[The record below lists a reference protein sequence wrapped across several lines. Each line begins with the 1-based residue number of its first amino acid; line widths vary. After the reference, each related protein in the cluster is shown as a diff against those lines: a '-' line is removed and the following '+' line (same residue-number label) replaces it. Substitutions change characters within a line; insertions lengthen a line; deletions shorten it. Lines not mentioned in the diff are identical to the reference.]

1 MRILGPGDEALVAA
15 FCERHPDTT
24 LFFQNNVAAQGLVDR
39 GVPYAGTYAAA
50 FEGDAIVAVAAHYWN
65 GNVIVEAPHHLEA
78 VARAAIAASGRGV
91 AGLIGPYAQI
101 VALRGALGLTG
112 AVATMDSPDELFA
125 VSLDRL
131 QVPASL
137 VRGTWSV
144 RVPRPDELDLLGDWR
159 AGYRIELMGQ
169 APGPALREGARAEVE
184 RNQAEG
190 RNFVLEVE
198 GALVSYAGYN
208 ARTPACVQIGGVWT
222 PVAQRGR
229 GYARAAVAGAL
240 LAARASGTAR
250 SILFT
255 GVENRAARAA
265 YRALGYER
273 IGDYGLVLF
282 ERLQRI

>member
-1 MRILGPGDEALVAA
+1 VA
-15 FCERHPDTT
+15 HT
-24 LFFQNNVAAQGLVDR
+24 
-39 GVPYAGTYAAA
+39 
-50 FEGDAIVAVAAHYWN
+50 WN

-78 VARAAIAASGRGV
+78 VARAAIAASGRGI
-91 AGLIGPYAQI
+91 AGLVGPYAQV
-101 VALRGALGLTG
+101 VALRGALGLGG
-112 AVATMDSPDELFA
+112 AATTMDSPDELFA

-137 VRGTWSV
+137 ARGTWSV
-144 RVPRPDELDLLGDWR
+144 RVPRPDELDLLTDWR
-159 AGYRIELMGQ
+159 VGYRVELMGQ
-169 APGPALREGARAEVE
+169 APGPALRDGARAEVE

-190 RNFVLEVE
+190 RNFVLEVD

-222 PVAQRGR
+222 PPSLRGR
-229 GYARAAVAGAL
+229 GHARAAVAGAL
-240 LAARASGTAR
+240 LAARASGATR

-255 GVENRAARAA
+255 GVENRAAQTA

-282 ERLQRI
+282 TAPQPLTASTTRR